1 MPSRWN
7 WILAL
12 ICSLSALNMYA
23 QNFAPAVFP
32 ADQNLIQARADGPF
46 PLPVPPFPPHASIT
60 VPAGTHLM
68 VVLISPL
75 HSTSGVEGS
84 GIYAE
89 TLYPVIY
96 DDGVV
101 IPARSQVQG
110 IVDGNQR
117 PGHLERTA
125 EFKFRFTSLI
135 FPNNHVAAIDGLLA
149 DVPGSRNIRSQ
160 SPGTIRTVDQTEKV
174 VMPAAAG
181 AVGGAILGSVSRLGV
196 GKFVGAGLG
205 AGLGA
210 GAVLLHRGDEI
221 SLARGTYLEIV
232 LQRPL
237 VLDGEQ
243 AFFNA
248 HYVPANSGQTRAPD
262 RTEDRQESAPSR
274 IRQRRPIGPAW
285 PRLPLFR

>member
-7 WILAL
+7 WILAI
-12 ICSLSALNMYA
+12 ICGLSSVNISA
-23 QNFAPAVFP
+23 QNFAPAVLS
-32 ADQNLIQARADGPF
+32 ADQNLVKARGDGPAPT
-46 PLPVPPFPPHASIT
+46 PLPTFPPQVPIT
-60 VPAGTHLM
+60 VPAGTHVM
-68 VVLISPL
+68 VVLVSPL
-75 HSTSGVEGS
+75 HTTSGVEGS

-96 DDGVV
+96 DDRVV

-110 IVDGNQR
+110 VVDGNQR
-117 PGHLERTA
+117 PGHLHRTA
-125 EFKFRFTSLI
+125 EFKFRFTNLI
-135 FPNNHVAAIDGLLA
+135 FPNNHLAAIDGLLA
-149 DVPGSRNIRSQ
+149 AVPGSRNTRSQ
-160 SPGTIRTVDQTEKV
+160 SGTVRTVDQTEKV
-174 VMPAAAG
+174 ITPAAAG
-181 AVGGAILGSVSRLGV
+181 AAGGALLGSVNRLGV

-221 SLARGTYLEIV
+221 SLARGTYMEVV

-243 AFFNA
+243 ASFNA
-248 HYVPANSGQTRAPD
+248 HYVPGSPGQTLAQD
-262 RTEDRQESAPSR
+262 RSDDLHGPARST

-285 PRLPLFR
+285 PRFPLFR